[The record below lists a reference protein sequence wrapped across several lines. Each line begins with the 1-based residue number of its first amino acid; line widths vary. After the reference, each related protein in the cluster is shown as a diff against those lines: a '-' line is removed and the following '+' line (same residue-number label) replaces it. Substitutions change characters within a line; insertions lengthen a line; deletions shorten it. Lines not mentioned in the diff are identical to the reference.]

1 MSRETGLPDGVPPD
15 NAASGRRIEVK
26 ADYVAPDTATSSFVE
41 RSSGDAPNFAEAAKA
56 PRRDLMSREHQ
67 NLTLL
72 IAVVALA
79 MAIGGVLLLRT
90 PKSEMAPVCSS
101 QPEWNQFNC
110 RAG

>member
-1 MSRETGLPDGVPPD
+1 MSRETGLPDGIPSD
-15 NAASGRRIEVK
+15 NNQSRQDTNATFA
-26 ADYVAPDTATSSFVE
+26 APDTATPSFVE
-41 RSSGDAPNFAEAAKA
+41 QPTRDTPKFAETAKA
-56 PRRDLMSREHQ
+56 SRRDLMSREHQ
-67 NLTLL
+67 NLTLV

-90 PKSEMAPVCSS
+90 PKSEMLPVCSS